1 MSFLETDRL
10 RRKLLLIVNN
20 EGNDGNSTTITVINK
35 LNNLVLGNLLRR
47 DNYKDIAKFYLLLG
61 ELGIKSSLIEKL
73 FAYDLILIGEE
84 HGDEFKSEVIKAVS
98 KCVHDSNLFKL
109 KYANEA
115 DDILEA
121 IKNRVTTEKFDIFK
135 LCYENGIYLNDDFIY
150 MSNNDSNSPNIIV
163 TSSLS
168 NNVFRVRKLDGNVS
182 VGNFRVGMDGV
193 VYFDESNAPKKLL
206 TNMY

>member
-47 DNYKDIAKFYLLLG
+47 DNYKDIAKFYLLLS

-84 HGDEFKSEVIKAVS
+84 RSDEFKSEVIKDVS

-168 NNVFRVRKLDGNVS
+168 NNVFRVRELDGNVS
-182 VGNFRVGMDGV
+182 VGNFRVGVENV

>member
-20 EGNDGNSTTITVINK
+20 EGNDATVINK
-35 LNNLVLGNLLRR
+35 LNKLVLSNLLRR

-61 ELGIKSSLIEKL
+61 ELGMKSSLIEKL

-84 HGDEFKSEVIKAVS
+84 HGDEFKSEVIKSVS

-121 IKNRVTTEKFDIFK
+121 IKNRVTTEKFDIFR

-150 MSNNDSNSPNIIV
+150 MSNNDSNSPNIAV

-168 NNVFRVRKLDGNVS
+168 NNVFKVRKLDGNVS
-182 VGNFRVGMDGV
+182 IGNFRVGVEDV
-193 VYFDESNAPKKLL
+193 VYFDENNAPKKLL
-206 TNMY
+206 ANMY

>member
-20 EGNDGNSTTITVINK
+20 EGNDATVINK
-35 LNNLVLGNLLRR
+35 LNKLVLSNLLRR

-61 ELGIKSSLIEKL
+61 ELGMKSSLIEKL

-84 HGDEFKSEVIKAVS
+84 HGDEFKSEVIKSVS

-121 IKNRVTTEKFDIFK
+121 IKNRVTTEKFDIFR

-150 MSNNDSNSPNIIV
+150 MSNNDSNSPNIAV

-168 NNVFRVRKLDGNVS
+168 NNVFKVRKLDGNVS
-182 VGNFRVGMDGV
+182 VGNFRVGVEDV
-193 VYFDESNAPKKLL
+193 VYFDENNAPKKLL
-206 TNMY
+206 ANMY

>member
-10 RRKLLLIVNN
+10 RRKLLLTNN
-20 EGNDGNSTTITVINK
+20 EGNDATVINK
-35 LNNLVLGNLLRR
+35 LNNLVLNNLLRR
-47 DNYKDIAKFYLLLG
+47 DNYKDIVKFYLLLG
-61 ELGIKSSLIEKL
+61 ELGMKSSLIEKL

-84 HGDEFKSEVIKAVS
+84 RSDEFKSEVIKVVS

-121 IKNRVTTEKFDIFK
+121 IKNRVTTEKIDIFK

-150 MSNNDSNSPNIIV
+150 ASNNASDSPNITV
-163 TSSLS
+163 TSSLD
-168 NNVFRVRKLDGNVS
+168 NNVFKIRKLDGNVS
-182 VGNFRVGMDGV
+182 VGNFRVGVENV
-193 VYFDESNAPKKLL
+193 VYFDESNAP
-206 TNMY
+206 NY